1 MKKMSKNNNSAQLS
15 RHCLRHAPYMPL
27 TCPRQHGTQLLHFV
41 AVMIFL
47 FFGGWNSQ
55 MWGKTGTG
63 TWTAKVTSSTGYS
76 TATATVWRYNV
87 TSSDDNVSSASSSNS
102 TVKTASH
109 TEKTDWTNWAL
120 DSYYPAYTTSIP
132 DGYSFDGWYG
142 TDGKRA
148 STDAT
153 FYPREGSGL
162 LSHGATD
169 NNWSYQYDAKFIPV
183 TVNSVAS
190 NSNPSTNKLKV
201 TKAGKSTATVVFNVS
216 NADDVADFSRSLS
229 GDAGWEI
236 TGWSYASNKVTVT
249 LSYTCTTTTA
259 QGDYSTNITLT
270 SKAQNGTSKSATVV
284 ANVDLTPTLSANTN
298 SIAFGTYTLAKD
310 TKKNNPVTLTFNANA
325 INFVKTADATLAPF
339 SAVLSNNNQTL
350 TVYFEPT
357 VVGSWEKDLVV
368 TVKNDQNPQ
377 LSATQTIRLTGNAV
391 RNDVTYT
398 CNIAD
403 NYDVDADAL
412 NLATLWTSNNKEK
425 APAYNI
431 VSFKPSGNNNEG
443 ATAPA
448 INNNMLSLGQAGTLV
463 LSIYQQQTQS
473 FNEKNDT
480 KTITIN
486 KRVTAFSG
494 SNYDKLVDAVW
505 TADYSYTNTSTEQP
519 STSAEADFYY
529 TIDAPNFDNT
539 ALNKGTDLISFDPAT
554 KRLTAYNAGATKITF
569 YQKETYKYTGATA
582 IYKVAVSKRANAFKC
597 SWNTW
602 QKAMNPNETVNA
614 TFTTT
619 RADYANFPIS
629 IEQTFGENVATL
641 TNTSATEKS
650 ITTTEITKGYAVWHL
665 YQEEDYK
672 YYPAEA
678 DVVVLVGMAE
688 PPTCYVYT
696 DNNTHEFSTHINDWE
711 GHFDAPIPMT
721 APVDRIWFTATRQV
735 AGANYFVA
743 QYSVDGGS
751 NWRDI
756 CNPDLDTKD
765 KDFGPYSFVGLK
777 NNERV
782 THIRFGAK
790 QGATLTKWYK
800 NIKVSRKSYLNTV
813 NIEHKNINKLDL
825 PAVTLGNSSQAKFYI
840 DYSTCDGEITIESS
854 DPHFTVSPTSV
865 TANGDNRDT
874 DKEEITVTY
883 TSDEVG
889 VHNGVITLTTSYQ
902 MCALS
907 VSGNTAR
914 RTQQLTWQDGF
925 NTNPIK
931 LPVGLV
937 VNDQNIAVLASSGN
951 RVIYSTDNP
960 GVIRILNGGT
970 EFEVIAAGTA
980 TLTAYEAG
988 NDTWTDV
995 TESRMVVATDKTIQ
1009 EINWAQSFPRFMAIG
1024 DVIDL
1029 DAEVYLRNLST
1040 GEKTYS
1046 AERTKD
1052 LSYDCPLNN
1061 GIISVSGNKMTILGY
1076 GEMTVTASVAGN
1088 EDYEAATP
1096 VTLPVIVRQPS
1107 AGCPTPYVLDYN
1119 NTITLYRFDYSFT
1132 DWTTP
1137 ELQSEQINLSKTKGK
1152 PDKLSYQYEG
1162 EEYKI
1167 ASITAFGGYIKVQ
1180 QLVEGAWSD
1189 VQGSRV
1195 EAVKNTWKVM
1205 DNLQLNENATAIRF
1219 VRETGGKGT
1228 HNFKDIHI
1236 SLLQYLRA
1244 NVDAIEL
1251 GDIKLGETRNFS
1263 VGFDYSDVKG
1273 DLTATAVRGTGLTMA
1288 DNGAIDLSCG
1298 SHGHYDLSAALTP
1311 TVLGEWKDTIVI
1323 YDNVADLT
1331 LKVALHAN
1339 IIEAD
1344 NFVFEGNDGVWGTD
1358 ANWNTG
1364 SAPGPMADV
1373 TINADVNITGNVT
1386 VNSLTINEGAT
1397 VTLTVT
1403 GSLTVGNGDSQD
1415 RITYGDMHVLNGGQ
1429 VHLGNGAVK
1438 VRNFILDAAL
1448 GGDNEQAKS
1457 GQLKNSEQLN
1467 VNGGAYFQMSFD
1479 PAGKISYGWY
1489 DFTVPFEV
1497 NISGGIVR
1505 LNNDGSVNKVMVEG
1519 QDFLIMEDDEAN
1531 FVSGGKGW
1539 KQFHSGVLQPGKLY
1553 TITFDDEVDQNTF
1566 RFIWDGNGNMN
1577 NGASFEAEYYT
1588 STSDPARNGW
1598 NAVGNGM
1605 LRHGHIDAGYKMQ
1618 AYDHSTN
1625 TYELISKNKTFAVG
1639 TAFFIQVPAAEEVN
1653 WTAADATEQRPLFAP
1668 KYIVEETE
1676 EFRLSLRKE
1685 DAAKVADILYFSA
1698 SEEATE
1704 AYVIGHDLMK
1714 KGTMSESKK
1723 ARLWSTKAGKQ
1734 LCDIEATLI
1743 AGSATTPL
1751 FFFAP
1756 AAGQYEV
1763 AIDEMPEDANLYL
1776 TYNDQ
1781 VIWDL
1786 TLGAYTLELAKGTT
1800 TGYGLRIEART
1811 PQVATGIES
1820 TATDTNSARKVLINN
1835 TLYIVT
1841 PEGKM
1846 YDAVGKS
1853 VK

>member
-1 MKKMSKNNNSAQLS
+1 MKNEVNRTLVVKKKITLFFIILLSFLTLGAWNSELWGGNVTLKVTAESSPSTSGYVYVAKSNSAPS
-15 RHCLRHAPYMPL
+15 SYSL
-27 TCPRQHGTQLLHFV
+27 TSDY
-41 AVMIFL
+41 ADEKKYSAY
-47 FFGGWNSQ
+47 FFGWLTVDQTFYLFASAKDGYGFTGWS
-55 MWGKTGTG
+55 KK
-63 TWTAKVTSSTGYS
+63 ASDTSGD
-76 TATATVWRYNV
+76 
-87 TSSDDNVSSASSSNS
+87 TSNPKSVNVSGKHEG
-102 TVKTASH
+102 TV
-109 TEKTDWTNWAL
+109 
-120 DSYYPAYTTSIP
+120 
-132 DGYSFDGWYG
+132 
-142 TDGKRA
+142 TDGPYYA
-148 STDAT
+148 HFT
-153 FYPREGSGL
+153 
-162 LSHGATD
+162 
-169 NNWSYQYDAKFIPV
+169 PV

-190 NSNPSTNKLKV
+190 NSNPT
-201 TKAGKSTATVVFNVS
+201 TKPLSITQPDAAGAKTATVVFNVS
-216 NADDVADFSRSLS
+216 NADSDADFTVGLT
-229 GDAGWEI
+229 GTGWEV
-236 TGWSYASNKVTVT
+236 TSSSYANNQITVY
-249 LSYTCTTTTA
+249 LKYTATATTT
-259 QGDYSTNITLT
+259 QGNHSGKVTLT
-270 SKAQNGTSKSATVV
+270 SKAANGTSQSADVF
-284 ANVDLTPTLSANTN
+284 ANVDLTPTISANPTSKN
-298 SIAFGTYTLAKD
+298 FGEYTLAKD
-310 TKKNNPVTLTFNANA
+310 TKKSQAITLTFNANA
-325 INFVKTADATLAPF
+325 VNFEKTADASIAPF
-339 SAVLSNNNQTL
+339 SAVFSANHQTL

-357 VVGSWEKDLVV
+357 EVGSWQKDLVV
-368 TVKNDQNPQ
+368 TVKNSQSTQ
-377 LSATQTIRLTGNAV
+377 LSATCTIHLSGSAK
-391 RNDVTYT
+391 RNNVTYT

-412 NLATLWTSNNKEK
+412 NLATLWTSNNNEK

-431 VSFKPSGNNNEG
+431 ESFTPSGSNNEG

-448 INNNMLSLGQAGTLV
+448 IDENNILSLGQAGTLV
-463 LSIYQQQTQS
+463 LSISQPQTTS
-473 FNEKNDT
+473 FNKKDDT
-480 KTITIN
+480 KTISIN
-486 KRVTAFSG
+486 KRVTAFTG
-494 SNYDKLVDAVW
+494 SNYDMLVDGVQ
-505 TADYSYTNTSTEQP
+505 TADYTYTNTSAAQP
-519 STSAEADFYY
+519 STSAEDNFYY
-529 TIDAPNFDNT
+529 TIDAPNFDNE
-539 ALNKGTDLISFDPAT
+539 ALNKGTNLISFDPAT
-554 KRLTAYNAGATKITF
+554 KRITACNAGATKITF

-582 IYKVAVSKRANAFKC
+582 IYKVAVSKRANAFKS

-602 QKAMNPNETVNA
+602 QKAMNPSETVSA

-672 YYPAEA
+672 FYSAEA

-688 PPTCYVYT
+688 PPTCYVFT
-696 DNNTHEFSTHINDWE
+696 DNTTHEFSTHINDWE
-711 GHFDAPIPMT
+711 GHFDTPIPMT

-756 CNPDLDTKD
+756 CNPDLGVKD

-813 NIEHKNINKLDL
+813 DAEHKNINKLDL
-825 PAVTLGNSSQAKFYI
+825 PVATLGNSSQAKFYI
-840 DYSTCDGEITIESS
+840 DYSTCDDEIAIESS
-854 DPHFTVSPTSV
+854 DPHFTVNRTSV
-865 TANGDNRDT
+865 SASGDNRDT

-883 TSDEVG
+883 TSDVVG
-889 VHNGVITLTTSYQ
+889 THNGVITLTTSYQ
-902 MCALS
+902 MRALS
-907 VSGNTAR
+907 VSGTTTK
-914 RTQQLTWQDGF
+914 RTQQLEWQDGF
-925 NTNPIK
+925 NTDPIK
-931 LPVGLV
+931 LPVGLL

-951 RVIYSTDNP
+951 RVIYSTDKP
-960 GVIRILNGGT
+960 SIIRILNEGT

-988 NDTWTDV
+988 NDTWTSV
-995 TESRMVVATDKTIQ
+995 TESRTIVATDKTIQ

-1029 DAEVYLRNLST
+1029 EAEVYLRNLST

-1046 AERTKD
+1046 PERTTA
-1052 LSYDCPLNN
+1052 LTYECPLNN
-1061 GIISVSGNKMTILGY
+1061 GVISVSGNKMTILGY
-1076 GEMTVTASVAGN
+1076 GEMTVTASVDGN

-1107 AGCPTPYVLDYN
+1107 VGCPTPYVLDYN
-1119 NTITLYRFDYSFT
+1119 NTVSLYLFDYSFT

-1137 ELQSEQINLSKTKGK
+1137 ELQSAAINLSKAKGK

-1189 VQGSRV
+1189 VEGSRV

-1219 VRETGGKGT
+1219 VREAGGKGT

-1273 DLTATAVRGTGLTMA
+1273 DLTATAVRGTGLTIA

-1311 TVLGEWKDTIVI
+1311 TALGEWKDTIVI

-1364 SAPGPMADV
+1364 SAPGPTADV
-1373 TINADVNITGNVT
+1373 TINTDVNITGNVT

-1429 VHLGNGAVK
+1429 VHLGNGIVK

-1448 GGDNEQAKS
+1448 GNTTTASAS
-1457 GQLKNSEQLN
+1457 GQVEDENERLDVMQD
-1467 VNGGAYFQMSFD
+1467 AYFQMSFD
-1479 PAGKISYGWY
+1479 PSGKISYGWY
-1489 DFTVPFEV
+1489 DFVVPFEV
-1497 NISGGIVR
+1497 EVLTGIYDANGAKLTNGVDY
-1505 LNNDGSVNKVMVEG
+1505 LVMEHS
-1519 QDFLIMEDDEAN
+1519 EAN
-1531 FVSGGKGW
+1531 RAKGVTDW
-1539 KQFHSGVLQPGKLY
+1539 AYYRGTMQPGRVY
-1553 TITFDDEVDQNTF
+1553 TITLDETKTWNTF
-1566 RFIWDGNGNMN
+1566 LFKKKTGASLNGANSFDAVCSAGDADKRGWNGLGNGTLKHKQLS
-1577 NGASFEAEYYT
+1577 AS
-1588 STSDPARNGW
+1588 GKK
-1598 NAVGNGM
+1598 VQ
-1605 LRHGHIDAGYKMQ
+1605 L
-1618 AYDHSTN
+1618 YDHTN
-1625 TYELISKNKTFAVG
+1625 NVYVAREADNYIFAVG
-1639 TAFFIQVPAAEEVN
+1639 TAFFMQVDAAQ
-1653 WTAADATEQRPLFAP
+1653 TITLTDASSRPLMAP
-1668 KYIVEETE
+1668 AREARTID
-1676 EFRLSLRKE
+1676 EFRLALI
-1685 DAAKVADILYFSA
+1685 ADETALATDHLWVSA
-1698 SEEATE
+1698 SEEATGE
-1704 AYVIGHDLMK
+1704 YTIGHDLLKM
-1714 KGTMSESKK
+1714 GTPAESKL
-1723 ARLWSTKAGKQ
+1723 AQMWVERGNMN
-1734 LCDIEATLI
+1734 LCDVELIMANNEANTSMNI
-1743 AGSATTPL
+1743 
-1751 FFFAP
+1751 FAP
-1756 AAGQYEV
+1756 KNGVYTIGIEKA
-1763 AIDEMPEDANLYL
+1763 PEDANLYL

-1820 TATDTNSARKVLINN
+1820 TATDTNSVRKVLINN

>member
-1 MKKMSKNNNSAQLS
+1 MKNEVNRTLVVKKKI
-15 RHCLRHAPYMPL
+15 
-27 TCPRQHGTQLLHFV
+27 T
-41 AVMIFL
+41 L
-47 FFGGWNSQ
+47 FFIILLSFLTLGAWNSVA
-55 MWGKTGTG
+55 WGKTWSWKVSVAVANGTG
-63 TWTAKVTSSTGYS
+63 GKAKAEVFKSGAFGAGGSVEKSTGDVTSSSLVST
-76 TATATVWRYNV
+76 TATENHVW
-87 TSSDDNVSSASSSNS
+87 ASSNYYHHYIF
-102 TVKTASH
+102 TA
-109 TEKTDWTNWAL
+109 TP
-120 DSYYPAYTTSIP
+120 Y
-132 DGYSFDGWYG
+132 DGYSFGGWYTSSNVSG
-142 TDGKRA
+142 NASSGSNPLTGDNDNDGFDETR
-148 STDAT
+148 
-153 FYPREGSGL
+153 Y
-162 LSHGATD
+162 
-169 NNWSYQYDAKFIPV
+169 AKFIPV

-190 NSNPSTNKLKV
+190 NSNPTTNPLSI
-201 TKAGKSTATVVFNVS
+201 TQPGAAGAKTATVVFNVS
-216 NADDVADFSRSLS
+216 NADAVADFNYDIS
-229 GDAGWEI
+229 GDGWEFVS
-236 TGWSYASNKVTVT
+236 WSYDKNNKRVTITVR
-249 LSYTCTTTTA
+249 YTCTQTTS
-259 QGDYSTNITLT
+259 QGAHKGSVVLT
-270 SKAQNGTSKSATVV
+270 SKAQNGTSQTATVA

-298 SIAFGTYTLAKD
+298 SIDFGTYTLAKD

-325 INFVKTADATLAPF
+325 INFEKTADASIAPF
-339 SAVLSNNNQTL
+339 SAVFSANHQTL

-357 VVGSWEKDLVV
+357 EVDSWQKDLVV
-368 TVKNDQNPQ
+368 TVKNNQNPQ
-377 LSATQTIRLTGNAV
+377 LSATQTIHLTGNAV

-403 NYDVDADAL
+403 NYDVDANAL
-412 NLATLWTSNNKEK
+412 NLATLWTSNNNEK

-431 VSFKPSGNNNEG
+431 VSFTPTGNNNEG

-448 INNNMLSLGQAGTLV
+448 INNNNMLSLGQAGTLV
-463 LSIYQQQTQS
+463 LSIHQPQTQS
-473 FNEKNDT
+473 FNEKSDT

-505 TADYSYTNTSTEQP
+505 TADYSYTNTSTAQP
-519 STSAEADFYY
+519 STSAEDDFYY
-529 TIDAPNFDNT
+529 TMDAPNFDNE
-539 ALNKGTDLISFDPAT
+539 ALNNGTNLILFDPAT
-554 KRLTAYNAGATKITF
+554 KRITACNAGATKITF

-582 IYKVAVSKRANAFKC
+582 IYKVAVSKRANDFKC

-602 QKAMNPNETVNA
+602 QKAMNPSETVSA

-619 RADYANFPIS
+619 RADYANFPIA

-672 YYPAEA
+672 FYAAEA

-688 PPTCYVYT
+688 PPICYVFT
-696 DNNTHEFSTHINDWE
+696 DNTTHEFSTHINDWE
-711 GHFDAPIPMT
+711 GHFDTPIPMT
-721 APVDRIWFTATRQV
+721 APVDRIWFTATRQF

-813 NIEHKNINKLDL
+813 DAEHKNINKLDL
-825 PAVTLGNSSQAKFYI
+825 PVATLGNSSQAKFYI
-840 DYSTCDGEITIESS
+840 DYSTCDDEITIESS
-854 DPHFTVSPTSV
+854 DPHFTVNRTSV

-883 TSDEVG
+883 TSDAKG
-889 VHNGVITLTTSYQ
+889 THNGVITLTTSYQ
-902 MCALS
+902 MRALS
-907 VSGNTAR
+907 VSGTTTK
-914 RTQQLTWQDGF
+914 RTQQLEWQDGF

-951 RVIYSTDNP
+951 RVIYSTDKP
-960 GVIRILNGGT
+960 SIIRILNEGT

-995 TESRMVVATDKTIQ
+995 TESRTVVATDKTIQ

-1029 DAEVYLRNLST
+1029 EAEVYLRNLST

-1046 AERTKD
+1046 AERTTA
-1052 LSYDCPLNN
+1052 LTYECPLNN

-1119 NTITLYRFDYSFT
+1119 NTVTLYRFDYSFT

-1137 ELQSEQINLSKTKGK
+1137 ELLSEQINLSKTKGK

-1167 ASITAFGGYIKVQ
+1167 ASITAYGGYIKVQ

-1219 VRETGGKGT
+1219 VREAGGKGT

-1244 NVDAIEL
+1244 NADAIEL

-1263 VGFDYSDVKG
+1263 VGFDYSDLKG
-1273 DLTATAVRGTGLTMA
+1273 DLTATAVRGTGLTIA

-1323 YDNVADLT
+1323 DDNVADLT

-1364 SAPGPMADV
+1364 SAPGPTADV
-1373 TINADVNITGNVT
+1373 TINTDVNITGNVT

-1429 VHLGNGAVK
+1429 VHLGNGIVK

-1448 GGDNEQAKS
+1448 GNTTTASAS
-1457 GQLKNSEQLN
+1457 GQVEDENERLDVMQD
-1467 VNGGAYFQMSFD
+1467 AYFQMSFD
-1479 PAGKISYGWY
+1479 PSEKISYGWY
-1489 DFTVPFEV
+1489 DFVVPFEV
-1497 NISGGIVR
+1497 EVLTGIYDANGAKLTNGVDY
-1505 LNNDGSVNKVMVEG
+1505 LVMEHS
-1519 QDFLIMEDDEAN
+1519 EAN
-1531 FVSGGKGW
+1531 RAKGVTDW
-1539 KQFHSGVLQPGKLY
+1539 AYYRGTMQPGRVY
-1553 TITFDDEVDQNTF
+1553 TITLDETKTWNTF
-1566 RFIWDGNGNMN
+1566 LFKKKAGATLSGSNSFDAVCSAGDADKRGWNGLGNGTLKHKQLS
-1577 NGASFEAEYYT
+1577 AS
-1588 STSDPARNGW
+1588 GKK
-1598 NAVGNGM
+1598 VQ
-1605 LRHGHIDAGYKMQ
+1605 L
-1618 AYDHSTN
+1618 YDHTN
-1625 TYELISKNKTFAVG
+1625 NVYVTREADNYIFAVG
-1639 TAFFIQVPAAEEVN
+1639 TAFFMQVDAAQ
-1653 WTAADATEQRPLFAP
+1653 TITFTDASNRPLMAP
-1668 KYIVEETE
+1668 ERGARAVD
-1676 EFRLSLRKE
+1676 EFRLALI
-1685 DAAKVADILYFSA
+1685 ADETALATDHLWVSA
-1698 SEEATE
+1698 SEEATGE
-1704 AYVIGHDLMK
+1704 YTIGQDLLKM
-1714 KGTMSESKK
+1714 GTPAESKL
-1723 ARLWSTKAGKQ
+1723 AQMWVERDNMN
-1734 LCDIEATLI
+1734 LCDVELVMANDEANTPISISAPQGGYYTL
-1743 AGSATTPL
+1743 AVEKA
-1751 FFFAP
+1751 
-1756 AAGQYEV
+1756 
-1763 AIDEMPEDANLYL
+1763 PEDAELYL

-1781 VIWDL
+1781 VIWNL
-1786 TLGAYTLELAKGTT
+1786 STGAYTLELAKGTT
-1800 TGYGLRIEART
+1800 SGYGLRIEAAQA
-1811 PQVATGIES
+1811 PQIATGMES
-1820 TATDTNSARKVLINN
+1820 TVTDTKSARKVLINN

-1846 YDAVGKS
+1846 YDVVGKS

>member
-1 MKKMSKNNNSAQLS
+1 MKNEVNRTLVVKKKI
-15 RHCLRHAPYMPL
+15 
-27 TCPRQHGTQLLHFV
+27 T
-41 AVMIFL
+41 L
-47 FFGGWNSQ
+47 FFIILLSFLTLGAWNSVA
-55 MWGKTGTG
+55 WGKTWSWKVSVAVANGTG
-63 TWTAKVTSSTGYS
+63 GKAKAEVFKSGAFGAGGSVEKSTGDVTSSSLVST
-76 TATATVWRYNV
+76 TATENHVW
-87 TSSDDNVSSASSSNS
+87 ASSNYYHHYIF
-102 TVKTASH
+102 TA
-109 TEKTDWTNWAL
+109 TP
-120 DSYYPAYTTSIP
+120 Y
-132 DGYSFDGWYG
+132 DGYSFGGWYTSSNVSG
-142 TDGKRA
+142 NASSGSNPLTGDNDNDGFDETR
-148 STDAT
+148 
-153 FYPREGSGL
+153 Y
-162 LSHGATD
+162 
-169 NNWSYQYDAKFIPV
+169 AKFIPV

-190 NSNPSTNKLKV
+190 NSNPTTNPLSI
-201 TKAGKSTATVVFNVS
+201 TQPGAAGAKTATVVFNVS
-216 NADDVADFSRSLS
+216 NADAVADFNYDIS
-229 GDAGWEI
+229 GDGWEFVS
-236 TGWSYASNKVTVT
+236 WSYDKNNKRVTITVR
-249 LSYTCTTTTA
+249 YTCTQTTS
-259 QGDYSTNITLT
+259 QGAHKGSVVLT
-270 SKAQNGTSKSATVV
+270 SKAQNGTSQTATVA

-298 SIAFGTYTLAKD
+298 SIDFGTYTLAKD

-325 INFVKTADATLAPF
+325 INFEKTADASIAPF
-339 SAVLSNNNQTL
+339 SAVFSANHQTL

-357 VVGSWEKDLVV
+357 EVDSWQKDLVV
-368 TVKNDQNPQ
+368 TVKNNQNPQ
-377 LSATQTIRLTGNAV
+377 LSATQTIHLTGNAV

-403 NYDVDADAL
+403 NYDVDANAL
-412 NLATLWTSNNKEK
+412 NLATLWTSNNNEK

-431 VSFKPSGNNNEG
+431 VSFTPTGNNNEG

-448 INNNMLSLGQAGTLV
+448 INNNNMLSLGQAGTLV
-463 LSIYQQQTQS
+463 LSIHQPQTQS
-473 FNEKNDT
+473 FNEKSDT

-505 TADYSYTNTSTEQP
+505 TADYSYTNTSTAQP
-519 STSAEADFYY
+519 STSAEDDFYY
-529 TIDAPNFDNT
+529 TMDAPNFDNE
-539 ALNKGTDLISFDPAT
+539 ALNNGTNLILFDPAT
-554 KRLTAYNAGATKITF
+554 KRITACNAGATKITF

-582 IYKVAVSKRANAFKC
+582 IYKVAVSKRANDFKC

-602 QKAMNPNETVNA
+602 QKAMNPSETVSA

-619 RADYANFPIS
+619 RADYANFPIA

-672 YYPAEA
+672 FYAAEA

-688 PPTCYVYT
+688 PPICYVFT
-696 DNNTHEFSTHINDWE
+696 DNTTHEFSTHINDWE
-711 GHFDAPIPMT
+711 GHFDTPIPMT
-721 APVDRIWFTATRQV
+721 APVDRIWFTATRQF

-813 NIEHKNINKLDL
+813 DAEHKNINKLDL
-825 PAVTLGNSSQAKFYI
+825 PVATLGNSSQAKFYI
-840 DYSTCDGEITIESS
+840 DYSTCDDEITIESS
-854 DPHFTVSPTSV
+854 DPHFTVNRTSV

-883 TSDEVG
+883 TSDAKG
-889 VHNGVITLTTSYQ
+889 THNGVITLTTSYQ
-902 MCALS
+902 MRALS
-907 VSGNTAR
+907 VSGTTTK
-914 RTQQLTWQDGF
+914 RTQQLEWQDGF

-951 RVIYSTDNP
+951 RVIYSTDKP
-960 GVIRILNGGT
+960 SIIRILNEGT

-995 TESRMVVATDKTIQ
+995 TESRTVVATDKTIQ

-1029 DAEVYLRNLST
+1029 EAEVYLRNLST

-1046 AERTKD
+1046 AERTTA
-1052 LSYDCPLNN
+1052 LTYECPLNN

-1119 NTITLYRFDYSFT
+1119 NTVTLYRFDYSFT

-1137 ELQSEQINLSKTKGK
+1137 ELLSEQINLSKTKGK

-1167 ASITAFGGYIKVQ
+1167 ASITAYGGYIKVQ

-1219 VRETGGKGT
+1219 VREAGGKGT

-1244 NVDAIEL
+1244 NADAIEL

-1263 VGFDYSDVKG
+1263 VGFDYSDLKG
-1273 DLTATAVRGTGLTMA
+1273 DLTATAVRGTGLTIA

-1323 YDNVADLT
+1323 DDNVADLT

-1364 SAPGPMADV
+1364 SAPGPTADV
-1373 TINADVNITGNVT
+1373 TINTDVNITGNVT

-1429 VHLGNGAVK
+1429 VHLGNGIVK

-1467 VNGGAYFQMSFD
+1467 VNGGTYFQMSFD

-1743 AGSATTPL
+1743 SGSATTPL

-1841 PEGKM
+1841 PDGKM
-1846 YDAVGKS
+1846 YDAVGKN
-1853 VK
+1853 VQ

>member
-1 MKKMSKNNNSAQLS
+1 MKKITLFFIILLSFLTLGAWNNAAWGYSYSGLTVNAVGGGTVAVTKSSSAPSANAYGPSSTQNTDHNKIYNVLVEDTYYIWVKPSGVYRFSGFSGGDLNPTWNNAGYYKVSFKGNTS
-15 RHCLRHAPYMPL
+15 RDSRTITA
-27 TCPRQHGTQLLHFV
+27 TFV
-41 AVMIFL
+41 ADFYGRADSYADTSD
-47 FFGGWNSQ
+47 GGGTYVSCNGNTPSGANSYIAHDYSN
-55 MWGKTGTG
+55 WST
-63 TWTAKVTSSTGYS
+63 TA
-76 TATATVWRYNV
+76 
-87 TSSDDNVSSASSSNS
+87 SSAPKCTAYFAAS
-102 TVKTASH
+102 VK
-109 TEKTDWTNWAL
+109 
-120 DSYYPAYTTSIP
+120 
-132 DGYSFDGWYG
+132 DGYKFDGWYTATNKGG
-142 TDGKRA
+142 TKKSSNTTYSEEFIVN
-148 STDAT
+148 STT
-153 FYPREGSGL
+153 SGSPTPITRYAHF
-162 LSHGATD
+162 S
-169 NNWSYQYDAKFIPV
+169 PV
-183 TVNSVAS
+183 TVNSVDPAATS
-190 NSNPSTNKLKV
+190 LTFTKPETKSV
-201 TKAGKSTATVVFNVS
+201 TLTFNVS
-216 NADDVADFSRSLS
+216 NADAKADFNTPVISNTADWSLTS
-229 GDAGWEI
+229 
-236 TGWSYASNKVTVT
+236 WSYANNQVTVVVSMT
-249 LSYTCTTTTA
+249 VTGNVTVKGAHNTTV
-259 QGDYSTNITLT
+259 TLT
-270 SKAQNGTSKSATVV
+270 SKGASDNQSKTATINATV
-284 ANVDLTPTLSANTN
+284 NMDPMLTCDIS
-298 SIAFGTYTLAKD
+298 
-310 TKKNNPVTLTFNANA
+310 
-325 INFVKTADATLAPF
+325 
-339 SAVLSNNNQTL
+339 
-350 TVYFEPT
+350 
-357 VVGSWEKDLVV
+357 
-368 TVKNDQNPQ
+368 
-377 LSATQTIRLTGNAV
+377 
-391 RNDVTYT
+391 
-398 CNIAD
+398 D
-403 NYDVDADAL
+403 NYMVDEPAL
-412 NLATLWTSNNKEK
+412 DLNALWTSSSNATKT
-425 APAYNI
+425 YSI
-431 VSFKPSGNNNEG
+431 VSFTPTGNNNEG

-463 LSIYQQQTQS
+463 LSIHQPQNQS
-473 FNEKNDT
+473 FNEKSD
-480 KTITIN
+480 TITISIN

-951 RVIYSTDNP
+951 RVIYSTENP

-1009 EINWAQSFPRFMAIG
+1009 EIDWAQSFPRFMAIG
-1024 DVIDL
+1024 DVIAL

-1119 NTITLYRFDYSFT
+1119 NTVSLYLFDYSFT

-1137 ELQSEQINLSKTKGK
+1137 ELQSERINLSKTKGK

-1219 VRETGGKGT
+1219 VREAGGKGT

-1403 GSLTVGNGDSQD
+1403 GSLTVGDGDSQD

-1786 TLGAYTLELAKGTT
+1786 TLGAYMLELAKGTT

-1841 PEGKM
+1841 PEGKL